1 QLGRRA
7 HPHCTAGKRCRAVRS
22 PRRSQSVRPVQLLRP
37 ARNSCHRKRV
47 PPRLRRTAM
56 EGFVA
61 HKLNEYAT
69 GKLTRRALIET
80 LTLAATT
87 AYASNAKAAEQP
99 GIKLALVNH
108 ISYNCPN
115 FRQAADWYS
124 KAFNLDQVG
133 ATDRDVAL
141 PFGKKG
147 EQPYG
152 VTATDVPLTH
162 LIIRTRDL
170 NAPAANG
177 VVRPRPQAVVDHIC
191 YT

>member
-1 QLGRRA
+1 
-7 HPHCTAGKRCRAVRS
+7 
-22 PRRSQSVRPVQLLRP
+22 
-37 ARNSCHRKRV
+37 
-47 PPRLRRTAM
+47 M

-69 GKLTRRALIET
+69 GKLSRRALIET

-87 AYASNAKAAEQP
+87 AYAVDAKAAEQP

-124 KAFNLDQVG
+124 KAFNLDQIG

-152 VTATDVPLTH
+152 VTATDVPITH

-177 VVRPRPQAVVDHIC
+177 AVRPRPQAVVDHIC
-191 YT
+191 YTIADFNQERVRAELTALGATNVRNAGMNSVYASDPIGYEIQISGLASTALGGGG

>member
-1 QLGRRA
+1 
-7 HPHCTAGKRCRAVRS
+7 
-22 PRRSQSVRPVQLLRP
+22 
-37 ARNSCHRKRV
+37 
-47 PPRLRRTAM
+47 M

-69 GKLTRRALIET
+69 GKLSRRALIET

-87 AYASNAKAAEQP
+87 AYAVDAKAAEQP

-124 KAFNLDQVG
+124 KAFNLDQIG
-133 ATDRDVAL
+133 ATDHDVAL

-177 VVRPRPQAVVDHIC
+177 AVRPRPQAVIDHIC
-191 YT
+191 YTIADFNQERVRAELTALGATNVRNAGMNSVYASDPIGYEIQISGLASTALGGGG

>member
-1 QLGRRA
+1 
-7 HPHCTAGKRCRAVRS
+7 
-22 PRRSQSVRPVQLLRP
+22 
-37 ARNSCHRKRV
+37 
-47 PPRLRRTAM
+47 M

-61 HKLNEYAT
+61 HKLHEYAT
-69 GKLTRRALIET
+69 GKLGRRALIET

-87 AYASNAKAAEQP
+87 AYASDVKAAEEP

-170 NAPAANG
+170 NAPAPNG
-177 VVRPRPQAVVDHIC
+177 AVRPKPQAVIDHIC
-191 YT
+191 YTIADFNQERVRAELTALGATNVRNAGTNSVYANDPIGYEIQISGLASTALGGGG

>member
-1 QLGRRA
+1 
-7 HPHCTAGKRCRAVRS
+7 
-22 PRRSQSVRPVQLLRP
+22 
-37 ARNSCHRKRV
+37 
-47 PPRLRRTAM
+47 M

-69 GKLTRRALIET
+69 GKLSRRALIET

-87 AYASNAKAAEQP
+87 AYGIDSKAAEQP

-124 KAFNLDQVG
+124 KAFNLDQIG
-133 ATDRDVAL
+133 ATDHDVAL

-177 VVRPRPQAVVDHIC
+177 AVRPRPQAVVDHIC
-191 YT
+191 YTIADFNQERVRAELTALGATNVRNAGMNSVYANDPIGYEIQISGLASTALGGGG

>member
-1 QLGRRA
+1 
-7 HPHCTAGKRCRAVRS
+7 
-22 PRRSQSVRPVQLLRP
+22 
-37 ARNSCHRKRV
+37 
-47 PPRLRRTAM
+47 M

-69 GKLTRRALIET
+69 GKLSRRALIET

-87 AYASNAKAAEQP
+87 AYAGGAGAAEQP

-124 KAFNLDQVG
+124 KAFNLDQIG
-133 ATDRDVAL
+133 ATNRDVAL

-177 VVRPRPQAVVDHIC
+177 AVRPRPQAVIDHIC
-191 YT
+191 YTVADFNQERVRAELTALGATNVRNAGMNSVYASDPMGYEIQISGLASTALGGGG

>member
-1 QLGRRA
+1 
-7 HPHCTAGKRCRAVRS
+7 
-22 PRRSQSVRPVQLLRP
+22 
-37 ARNSCHRKRV
+37 
-47 PPRLRRTAM
+47 M

-69 GKLTRRALIET
+69 GKLSRRALIET

-87 AYASNAKAAEQP
+87 AYASGAKAAEQP
-99 GIKLALVNH
+99 GIKVALVNH

-133 ATDRDVAL
+133 ATDHDVAL

-147 EQPYG
+147 DKPNG

-162 LIIRTRDL
+162 LIIRSRDL
-170 NAPAANG
+170 NAPAPNG
-177 VVRPRPQAVVDHIC
+177 APPPKSQAVIDHIC
-191 YT
+191 YAIAGFNQERVYAELTALGATNVRKEGMNSVYANDPIGYEIQIVGLASGGGG

>member
-1 QLGRRA
+1 
-7 HPHCTAGKRCRAVRS
+7 
-22 PRRSQSVRPVQLLRP
+22 
-37 ARNSCHRKRV
+37 
-47 PPRLRRTAM
+47 M

-69 GKLTRRALIET
+69 GKLSRRALIET

-87 AYASNAKAAEQP
+87 AYAIDAKAAEQP

-124 KAFNLDQVG
+124 KAFNLDQIG

-152 VTATDVPLTH
+152 VTAADVALTH

-170 NAPAANG
+170 NAPAANSA
-177 VVRPRPQAVVDHIC
+177 VRPRPQAVVDHIC
-191 YT
+191 YTIADFNQERVRAELTALGATNVRNAGMNSVYASDPMGYEIQISGLASTALGGGG

>member
-1 QLGRRA
+1 
-7 HPHCTAGKRCRAVRS
+7 
-22 PRRSQSVRPVQLLRP
+22 
-37 ARNSCHRKRV
+37 
-47 PPRLRRTAM
+47 M

-69 GKLTRRALIET
+69 GKLSRRALIET

-87 AYASNAKAAEQP
+87 AYASRAKASEQL

-133 ATDRDVAL
+133 ATDHDVAL

-170 NAPAANG
+170 NAPAPNG
-177 VVRPRPQAVVDHIC
+177 AVRPKPQAVVDHIC
-191 YT
+191 YTVADFNQERGRAELTALGATNVRNAGTNSVYASDPIGYEIQISGLASTALGGGG

>member
-1 QLGRRA
+1 
-7 HPHCTAGKRCRAVRS
+7 
-22 PRRSQSVRPVQLLRP
+22 
-37 ARNSCHRKRV
+37 
-47 PPRLRRTAM
+47 M

-61 HKLNEYAT
+61 HKLHEYAT
-69 GKLTRRALIET
+69 GKLSRRALIET

-87 AYASNAKAAEQP
+87 AYASDAKAAEQP

-152 VTATDVPLTH
+152 VSATDVPLTH

-170 NAPAANG
+170 NAPAPSGA
-177 VVRPRPQAVVDHIC
+177 VRPKSQAVVDHIC
-191 YT
+191 YTIADFDQERVRAELTALGATNVRNAGTNSVYANDPIGYEIQISGLASTALGGGG

>member
-1 QLGRRA
+1 
-7 HPHCTAGKRCRAVRS
+7 
-22 PRRSQSVRPVQLLRP
+22 
-37 ARNSCHRKRV
+37 
-47 PPRLRRTAM
+47 M

-69 GKLTRRALIET
+69 GKLSRRALIET

-87 AYASNAKAAEQP
+87 AYAVDAKAAEQP

-124 KAFNLDQVG
+124 KAFNLDQIG
-133 ATDRDVAL
+133 ATARDVAL

-177 VVRPRPQAVVDHIC
+177 AARPTPQAVVDHIC
-191 YT
+191 YTIADFNQERVRAELTALGATNVRNAGMNSVYASDPIGFEIQISGLASTALGGGG

>member
-1 QLGRRA
+1 
-7 HPHCTAGKRCRAVRS
+7 
-22 PRRSQSVRPVQLLRP
+22 
-37 ARNSCHRKRV
+37 
-47 PPRLRRTAM
+47 M

-61 HKLNEYAT
+61 HKLNEYAN
-69 GKLTRRALIET
+69 GKLSRRALIET

-87 AYASNAKAAEQP
+87 AYAIDAKAAEQP

-124 KAFNLDQVG
+124 KAFNLDQIG

-152 VTATDVPLTH
+152 VTAADVPLTH

-177 VVRPRPQAVVDHIC
+177 AARPRPQAVVDHIC
-191 YT
+191 YTIADFNQERVRAELTALGATNVRNAGMNSVYASDPMGYEIQISGLASTALGGGG

>member
-1 QLGRRA
+1 
-7 HPHCTAGKRCRAVRS
+7 
-22 PRRSQSVRPVQLLRP
+22 
-37 ARNSCHRKRV
+37 
-47 PPRLRRTAM
+47 M

-61 HKLNEYAT
+61 HKLNQYAT
-69 GKLTRRALIET
+69 GKLSRRALIET

-87 AYASNAKAAEQP
+87 AYAGGAKAAEQP
-99 GIKLALVNH
+99 SIKLALVNH

-115 FRQAADWYS
+115 YRQAADWYS
-124 KAFNLDQVG
+124 KAFNLDPIG

-177 VVRPRPQAVVDHIC
+177 AVRPRPQALVDHIC
-191 YT
+191 YTVADFNQERVRTELTALGATNVRNAGTNSVYANDPIGYEIQISGLASTALGGGG

>member
-1 QLGRRA
+1 
-7 HPHCTAGKRCRAVRS
+7 
-22 PRRSQSVRPVQLLRP
+22 
-37 ARNSCHRKRV
+37 
-47 PPRLRRTAM
+47 M

-69 GKLTRRALIET
+69 GKLSRRALIET

-87 AYASNAKAAEQP
+87 AYAVDAKAAEQP

-124 KAFNLDQVG
+124 KAFNLDQIG

-177 VVRPRPQAVVDHIC
+177 AVRPKPQAVIDHIC
-191 YT
+191 YTIADFNQERVRAELTALGATNVRNAGMNSVYASDPIGYEIQISGLASTALGGGG

>member
-1 QLGRRA
+1 
-7 HPHCTAGKRCRAVRS
+7 
-22 PRRSQSVRPVQLLRP
+22 
-37 ARNSCHRKRV
+37 
-47 PPRLRRTAM
+47 M

-69 GKLTRRALIET
+69 GKLSRRALIET

-87 AYASNAKAAEQP
+87 AYAGGAGAAEQP

-124 KAFNLDQVG
+124 KAFNLDQIG

-162 LIIRTRDL
+162 LIMRTRDL

-177 VVRPRPQAVVDHIC
+177 AVRPRPQAVIDHIC
-191 YT
+191 YTIADFNQERVRAELTALGATNVRNAGMNSVYASDPMGYEIQISGLASTALGGGG

>member
-1 QLGRRA
+1 
-7 HPHCTAGKRCRAVRS
+7 
-22 PRRSQSVRPVQLLRP
+22 
-37 ARNSCHRKRV
+37 
-47 PPRLRRTAM
+47 M

-69 GKLTRRALIET
+69 GKLSRRALIET

-87 AYASNAKAAEQP
+87 AYGVDGKAAEQP

-124 KAFNLDQVG
+124 KAFNLDQIG
-133 ATDRDVAL
+133 ATDHDVAL

-177 VVRPRPQAVVDHIC
+177 AVRPRPQAVIDHIC
-191 YT
+191 YTIADFNQERVRAELTALGATNVRNAGMNSVYASDPIGYEIQISGLASTALGGGG

>member
-1 QLGRRA
+1 
-7 HPHCTAGKRCRAVRS
+7 
-22 PRRSQSVRPVQLLRP
+22 
-37 ARNSCHRKRV
+37 
-47 PPRLRRTAM
+47 M

-69 GKLTRRALIET
+69 GKLSRRALIET

-87 AYASNAKAAEQP
+87 AYGVDGKAAEQP

-124 KAFNLDQVG
+124 KAFNLDQIG
-133 ATDRDVAL
+133 ATDHDVAL

-177 VVRPRPQAVVDHIC
+177 AVRPRPQAVVDHIC
-191 YT
+191 YTIADFNQERVRAELTALGATNVRNAGMNSVYANDPIGYEIQISGLASTALGGGG

>member
-1 QLGRRA
+1 
-7 HPHCTAGKRCRAVRS
+7 
-22 PRRSQSVRPVQLLRP
+22 
-37 ARNSCHRKRV
+37 
-47 PPRLRRTAM
+47 M
-56 EGFVA
+56 EGFIA
-61 HKLNEYAT
+61 HKLSEYAT
-69 GKLTRRALIET
+69 GKLSRRALIET

-87 AYASNAKAAEQP
+87 AYAGNAKAAEQP

-170 NAPAANG
+170 NAPAPNG
-177 VVRPRPQAVVDHIC
+177 AARPRPQAVVDHIC
-191 YT
+191 YTIADFNQERVRTELTALGATNVRNAGMNSVYAYDPIGYEIQISGLASTALGGGG

>member
-1 QLGRRA
+1 
-7 HPHCTAGKRCRAVRS
+7 
-22 PRRSQSVRPVQLLRP
+22 
-37 ARNSCHRKRV
+37 
-47 PPRLRRTAM
+47 M

-61 HKLNEYAT
+61 HKLHEYAT
-69 GKLTRRALIET
+69 GKLSRRALIET

-87 AYASNAKAAEQP
+87 AYASDVKAAEEP

-108 ISYNCPN
+108 VSYNCPN

-170 NAPAANG
+170 NAPAPNG
-177 VVRPRPQAVVDHIC
+177 AARPKPQAVVDHIC
-191 YT
+191 YTIADFNQERVRAELTALGATNVRNAGTNSVYANDPIGYEIQISGLASTALGGGG

>member
-1 QLGRRA
+1 
-7 HPHCTAGKRCRAVRS
+7 
-22 PRRSQSVRPVQLLRP
+22 
-37 ARNSCHRKRV
+37 
-47 PPRLRRTAM
+47 M

-69 GKLTRRALIET
+69 GKLSRRALIET

-87 AYASNAKAAEQP
+87 AYAVDAKAAEQP

-124 KAFNLDQVG
+124 KAFNLDQIG

-177 VVRPRPQAVVDHIC
+177 AVRPTPQAVVDHIC
-191 YT
+191 YTIADFNQERVRAELTALGATNVRNAGMNSVYASDPIGFEIQISGLASTALGGGG